1 MNIYET
7 IKALVF
13 NDSAQNYLGN
23 VEEPSNI
30 NNINIFDDLGYES
43 LSFVQLIIE
52 LEEAFDIVIPDD
64 LILMNSFDT
73 IGQIHD
79 IISNLLKNKE

>member
-1 MNIYET
+1 MDIYET

>member
-1 MNIYET
+1 MDIYET

-13 NDSAQNYLGN
+13 NDSVQNYLGN